1 MMAGFTPTSVVS
13 PCHDRSQAWACA
25 PRRGVGGDRRL
36 RLFSLPP
43 TRLRRG
49 EIPAFREKPFI
60 MGKNSYSVA
69 PIWRDNMQVVGR
81 AAWGRVCGRA
91 KLLAGTLRCLHLCW
105 RLPWDWSDAE
115 QLGRCPKPHKGRCP
129 LTLQGT
135 LSLDPFLAPRLERAS
150 HAVSCRGFL
159 PFSPLPYWNKDIISC
174 GDSPP
179 TMDSPGLI
187 SWSNSAFF
195 RCPSATTCSSI
206 EACVTRRITSTLR
219 VCPMRYA
226 RSVA

>member
-1 MMAGFTPTSVVS
+1 MGVCTAKGCRWRPQTSPVFIAPDSPPQRRNPGVS
-13 PCHDRSQAWACA
+13 GKAIYNGKEQLLGRAHLARQYASCGQSSLGA
-25 PRRGVGGDRRL
+25 RL
-36 RLFSLPP
+36 RTRKVTGRDASLPAP
-43 TRLRRG
+43 LLS
-49 EIPAFREKPFI
+49 AFR
-60 MGKNSYSVA
+60 
-69 PIWRDNMQVVGR
+69 
-81 AAWGRVCGRA
+81 
-91 KLLAGTLRCLHLCW
+91 CW
-105 RLPWDWSDAE
+105 SPVEL
-115 QLGRCPKPHKGRCP
+115 LGRCPKPHKGRCP

>member
-1 MMAGFTPTSVVS
+1 MIEGDWSSDVCSDLMQHRPILHCITKTYSRASIMTILRGFFIFWSQFGCFLHPSAWGLPHNKAMMAGFTPASVVS

-91 KLLAGTLRCLHLCW
+91 KLLAGTLRCLHLC
-105 RLPWDWSDAE
+105 
-115 QLGRCPKPHKGRCP
+115 
-129 LTLQGT
+129 
-135 LSLDPFLAPRLERAS
+135 
-150 HAVSCRGFL
+150 
-159 PFSPLPYWNKDIISC
+159 
-174 GDSPP
+174 
-179 TMDSPGLI
+179 
-187 SWSNSAFF
+187 
-195 RCPSATTCSSI
+195 
-206 EACVTRRITSTLR
+206 
-219 VCPMRYA
+219 
-226 RSVA
+226 

>member
-1 MMAGFTPTSVVS
+1 MMAGFTPASVVF

-69 PIWRDNMQVVGR
+69 PIWRDTAQMLER

-129 LTLQGT
+129 LTCKGQLP
-135 LSLDPFLAPRLERAS
+135 LDPFSRLSWSRFHAPSACSFLVLRLSPCLLPTTFREEP
-150 HAVSCRGFL
+150 GFL
-159 PFSPLPYWNKDIISC
+159 PFSLT
-174 GDSPP
+174 G
-179 TMDSPGLI
+179 
-187 SWSNSAFF
+187 
-195 RCPSATTCSSI
+195 
-206 EACVTRRITSTLR
+206 TRT
-219 VCPMRYA
+219 
-226 RSVA
+226 

>member
-1 MMAGFTPTSVVS
+1 MLASEGCLRKCDIVISICNRCCAEGFASADATRGQWKQTNVCGRPLTPSQS
-13 PCHDRSQAWACA
+13 PPMLLGFYRYK
-25 PRRGVGGDRRL
+25 GDKKENNGSSRNL
-36 RLFSLPP
+36 
-43 TRLRRG
+43 G
-49 EIPAFREKPFI
+49 
-60 MGKNSYSVA
+60 
-69 PIWRDNMQVVGR
+69 GR

-91 KLLAGTLRCLHLCW
+91 KLGAGTLRCLHLCG
-105 RLPWDWSDAE
+105 LLLLNWSPAE